1 MIVRVLGA
9 FVLLYA
15 AYLGSSFLQAQTIVT
30 GLWMTWA
37 LVCGLGLLVHRS
49 WAAYLW
55 YGLAL
60 FTSVSWTWAVVG
72 VARSGW
78 PYSDEFRSAISLL
91 PGVCIL
97 AICGFGSVAVARQF
111 RRRSSTAESSSH

>member
-15 AYLGSSFLQAQTIVT
+15 AYLGSTFLQAQTFVT
-30 GLWMTWA
+30 VLWMVWA

-60 FTSVSWTWAVVG
+60 FTSVSWIWALVG
-72 VARSGW
+72 VVRSGW
-78 PYSDEFRSAISLL
+78 PYSDAFRSAISLL

-111 RRRSSTAESSSH
+111 RRLSTAESSSS